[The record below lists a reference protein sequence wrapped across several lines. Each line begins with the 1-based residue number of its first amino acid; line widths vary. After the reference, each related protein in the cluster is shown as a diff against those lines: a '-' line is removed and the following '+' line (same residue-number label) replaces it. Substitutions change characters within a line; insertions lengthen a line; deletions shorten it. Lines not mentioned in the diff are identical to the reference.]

1 MVALLYTDAAQDKT
15 FQDLFQ
21 NRMEQLCNFQA
32 SAIKQYKQS
41 TWIIKTVQK
50 ITFINKALKSF
61 HYLAEVKPTRT
72 LHFFL
77 PH

>member
-1 MVALLYTDAAQDKT
+1 MQTDGAQDKT

-21 NRMEQLCNFQA
+21 NGMKQLCNFQA
-32 SAIKQYKQS
+32 SAIKQYKQH
-41 TWIIKTVQK
+41 TWVIKTIQK
-50 ITFINKALKSF
+50 KMTFINKALKSF
-61 HYLAEVKPTRT
+61 HYLAEIKPTPP